1 MQINNAVPALRRLRL
16 PSGLSRVASTRS
28 IRIMASKCAGVDGVD
43 IKDALALRAEDISDD
58 IIVVS
63 LLDDFKSD
71 DFDEFIL
78 GY

>member
-1 MQINNAVPALRRLRL
+1 
-16 PSGLSRVASTRS
+16 
-28 IRIMASKCAGVDGVD
+28 MASKCAGVDGVD
-43 IKDALALRAEDISDD
+43 IKDALALRTEDISDD

-71 DFDEFIL
+71 DFNEFIL